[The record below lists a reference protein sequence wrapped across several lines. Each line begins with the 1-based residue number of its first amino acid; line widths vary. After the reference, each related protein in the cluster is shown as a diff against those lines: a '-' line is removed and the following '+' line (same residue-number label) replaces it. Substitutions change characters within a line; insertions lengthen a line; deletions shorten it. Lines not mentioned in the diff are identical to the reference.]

1 MIYHVIRLSLRH
13 DAPEQ
18 EVAAA
23 LEAMSSS
30 GTQVTSARSALF
42 GRDVGGEFDYAAV
55 SSFETL
61 EEYEQMMN
69 HPAHLEVDRIGLPLV
84 DRFVSFDI
92 TDDPDP
98 GIEARI
104 AEIHRR
110 RFADHEDITELV
122 SGIDSYSGSAAPT
135 PAGKR
140 P

>member
-1 MIYHVIRLSLRH
+1 
-13 DAPEQ
+13 
-18 EVAAA
+18 
-23 LEAMSSS
+23 
-30 GTQVTSARSALF
+30 
-42 GRDVGGEFDYAAV
+42 
-55 SSFETL
+55 
-61 EEYEQMMN
+61 MMTD
-69 HPAHLEVDRIGLPLV
+69 PACREVDRIGLTLV

-135 PAGKR
+135 PRSEEHTSELQSRGQLVCRLLLEKKKTKHK
-140 P
+140 